1 MAYFRCTGE
10 SGVAPVAVDEYTIF
24 ENGHWY
30 NSDKVTPL
38 LSASG
43 ASEISISDGKILFSY
58 DTGIS
63 FSLVDTTKKWTL
75 IVEYQFTSGSNYT
88 QSGRCAI
95 GADAKLCMTQ
105 GTQRYSWHDINNIE
119 ANKTHVWVNGL
130 DNTGEGLFF
139 CTGGNSAISRIS
151 AFIGIPHVYYQ

>member
-10 SGVAPVAVDEYTIF
+10 GGSPTPIASENVIF
-24 ENGHWY
+24 ENGQWY

-43 ASEISISDGKILFSY
+43 ASDISFVDGKILFSG

-75 IVEYQFTSGSNYT
+75 VVEYEFTSGSNYT

-105 GTQRYSWHDINNIE
+105 GTQRYSWHDINNLE
-119 ANKTHVWVNGL
+119 ANKKHVWVNGL
-130 DNTGEGLFF
+130 DNPGEGLFF